1 MEKNKRKKDSVF
13 SGNQVMMMLEGVMD
27 SIGILAESHKTLEG
41 KMDQR
46 FDKMDQRFDKMDQR
60 FDKFEAETNAN
71 FKSVFEYLS
80 RIEDEIVDIKKELKN
95 LQETKAENSMVL
107 ELIQRVTV
115 MESEIKM
122 LKKQKVV

>member
-41 KMDQR
+41 
-46 FDKMDQRFDKMDQR
+46 KMDQRFDKMDQR